1 MVLIFRLS
9 AEPDMG
15 QTTIAQAT
23 EKKKKTSH
31 E

>member
-23 EKKKKTSH
+23 EKKKTSH